1 MTVYK
6 KPITMSD
13 IRKITGMNAELG
25 LMISEGYINAN
36 SLHKPVRLNTRQ
48 ALTEEDRKSVNYGYG
63 IIEYNSYASMVQGFN
78 RGDKWKYLR
87 PRGLYFETSTNE
99 PPEPG
104 RMLDF
109 DGYDSEATSPFE
121 MRTEKEPRIG
131 EKLRLLFPIEP
142 KELTTWGMWSYFQ
155 GDKMSQLQMGV
166 YVPSI
171 GYYPIVYGNLRLD
184 DDLYNDPDKGFHVPI
199 TSAAGFSTGTKYAA
213 YIVLTTWDVSTQKWY
228 EPSLNENDSG
238 HRWWIINVDG
248 TQPLEFTVQGEYNA
262 MDKVSDSMVTN
273 AVTYIDY
280 NEADETFI
288 NTSFDYAITMNGAVD
303 GTPYIN
309 IDFVVP
315 RVYPGSGTQPSDVT
329 IGHLIKYNFTQ
340 GVTATAHINYPDK
353 LRFLT
358 ASKEQDLKIEAR
370 IRLVR
375 PTANAGNELLGQR
388 IDLITIYA
396 NN

>member
-1 MTVYK
+1 
-6 KPITMSD
+6 
-13 IRKITGMNAELG
+13 
-25 LMISEGYINAN
+25 
-36 SLHKPVRLNTRQ
+36 
-48 ALTEEDRKSVNYGYG
+48 
-63 IIEYNSYASMVQGFN
+63 
-78 RGDKWKYLR
+78 
-87 PRGLYFETSTNE
+87 
-99 PPEPG
+99 
-104 RMLDF
+104 
-109 DGYDSEATSPFE
+109 
-121 MRTEKEPRIG
+121 
-131 EKLRLLFPIEP
+131 
-142 KELTTWGMWSYFQ
+142 MWSYFQ

-184 DDLYNDPDKGFHVPI
+184 DDLYNDPDKGFQVPI
-199 TSAAGFSTGTKYAA
+199 TSAAGFSTGTKYSA
-213 YIVLTTWDVSTQKWY
+213 YIVLTTWDRPTQQWY
-228 EPSLNENDSG
+228 VPSLNEGDRG
-238 HRWWIINVDG
+238 YRWWIINVDG
-248 TQPLEFTVQGEYNA
+248 TQPLEFIVQGKYNA